1 MIEQLGQLAR
11 IRRGGCIGQLAGRIK
26 GDACFC
32 GVADDETNLWLFRQC
47 HECLILA
54 VRIEGATD
62 AVDACERVHFLAIQT
77 TLQIDVVESV
87 LTVEPIHHAAFD
99 GLNHHHAAV
108 EVGLLIHVVD
118 NPVNK
123 TAKEITLAKLDDSF
137 RCMALRSR
145 ASVQCFECHNN

>member
-1 MIEQLGQLAR
+1 MQSM
-11 IRRGGCIGQLAGRIK
+11 
-26 GDACFC
+26 
-32 GVADDETNLWLFRQC
+32 
-47 HECLILA
+47 
-54 VRIEGATD
+54 
-62 AVDACERVHFLAIQT
+62 RVSEFFLAIQT
-77 TLQIDVVESV
+77 TLQIDVVETV

-137 RCMALRSR
+137 GCMALRSR
-145 ASVQCFECHNN
+145 ASVECFECHK